1 MANIKSAVK
10 RAKQADASHKR
21 NKAGKSRVLTA
32 RKKVLAAIE
41 SGNKD
46 EATKAFS
53 AYTSVLDKTAKKAS
67 SRGTTLA
74 ARNPAWRL
82 VFQSW
87 VNSSL

>member
-41 SGNKD
+41 SGNKE
-46 EATKAFS
+46 EAVKTFT
-53 AYTSVLDKTAKKAS
+53 AYTSVLDKTAKKGIIAKNNANRKKSRMAS
-67 SRGTTLA
+67 TIAKLS
-74 ARNPAWRL
+74 
-82 VFQSW
+82 
-87 VNSSL
+87 